1 LWLLGEIGQ
10 ILKARVT
17 DTNKAVQNLALDVVS
32 RIATGMGKAFERHS
46 RLFALPVSTVL
57 SDQKATIRSA
67 ALQTLTAMAGACEGI
82 ESMVPGLTTAL
93 ETTNP
98 LQKATLFQWIV
109 DWFKDHDA
117 SFSLDINPWATLVV
131 SSLDDRSSDVRKAA
145 QALLP
150 TVIQCAGFDFVMQ
163 QTNSLKPASRSGA
176 VRLVQAAKPATV
188 VNAPNSTTA
197 GKASTPSGTSPLP
210 PPPESPPVTTAFDNK
225 MANTQTIPDN
235 KPTNKGLGVRRK
247 LPQGIS
253 RPDSRADNS
262 DGATKPIPISNKP
275 MTSTTKA
282 QTANSVPEISS
293 LPFTAVNP
301 DVKKAR
307 LMKDVNRW
315 VNEGGPTRKD
325 LAELLQSQMEPC
337 TSKHLVARLFSHDHN
352 AVNDH
357 IDGLGLMADF
367 YSEAIGA
374 NENIEKL
381 CIVNL
386 DLPLKY
392 ISIKVHEPQPNL
404 ISKCLDVVE
413 AVLAFLRQINYRL
426 SDNEAMCFVP
436 TMIYKVRYFFL
447 LSTDLLPCVSL
458 VMPVNKFGC
467 ECNKSSGPF
476 RCCTHTAEF
485 FRCCW
490 ITV

>member
-1 LWLLGEIGQ
+1 
-10 ILKARVT
+10 
-17 DTNKAVQNLALDVVS
+17 
-32 RIATGMGKAFERHS
+32 MGKAFEKHS
-46 RLFALPVSTVL
+46 RLFALPISTVL

-67 ALQTLTAMAGACEGI
+67 ALQTLTAVAVACDGI

-98 LQKATLFQWIV
+98 LQKATLSQWIV
-109 DWFKDHDA
+109 DWFKDHDP
-117 SFSLDINPWATLVV
+117 SSSLDLKPWAALVV
-131 SSLDDRSSDVRKAA
+131 SSLEDRSSDIRKAA

-176 VRLVQAAKPATV
+176 ARLVQAAKPATLI
-188 VNAPNSTTA
+188 NAPNSITA
-197 GKASTPSGTSPLP
+197 GKATSSDTSSPL
-210 PPPESPPVTTAFDNK
+210 PPESPPPFITAPDNK
-225 MANTQTIPDN
+225 LANTQTVPDN

-262 DGATKPIPISNKP
+262 DGATKPIPTSNKP
-275 MTSTTKA
+275 MILATTATKA
-282 QTANSVPEISS
+282 QMANSVPEISS
-293 LPFTAVNP
+293 LAFTAVNP
-301 DVKKAR
+301 EVKKAR

-325 LAELLQSQMEPC
+325 LAELLQNQMESC
-337 TSKHLVARLFSHDHN
+337 TSKDLVARLFSHDHS

-357 IDGLGLMADF
+357 IDGLGVMADF
-367 YSEAIGA
+367 YSEALGA

-381 CIVNL
+381 CIANL

-392 ISIKVHEPQPNL
+392 ISTKAHEPQPNL

-413 AVLAFLRQINYRL
+413 AVLAFLRHTNYRL

-436 TMIYKVRYFFL
+436 TIIYKVSSLFF
-447 LSTDLLPCVSL
+447 SSDYHSL
-458 VMPVNKFGC
+458 TMG
-467 ECNKSSGPF
+467 
-476 RCCTHTAEF
+476 
-485 FRCCW
+485 
-490 ITV
+490 

>member
-1 LWLLGEIGQ
+1 M
-10 ILKARVT
+10 
-17 DTNKAVQNLALDVVS
+17 S

-46 RLFALPVSTVL
+46 RLFVLPVSTVL

-67 ALQTLTAMAGACEGI
+67 ALQTLTAMAAACDGI

-98 LQKATLFQWIV
+98 LQKSTLSQWIV
-109 DWFKDHDA
+109 DWFKDHA
-117 SFSLDINPWATLVV
+117 PSSSLDINPWAALVV

-176 VRLVQAAKPATV
+176 VRLVQAAKPAAV
-188 VNAPNSTTA
+188 VNAPISTA
-197 GKASTPSGTSPLP
+197 GKGSTPSDTPSPLS
-210 PPPESPPVTTAFDNK
+210 PPPESPLVTTAPDNK
-225 MANTQTIPDN
+225 LANIQTITDN
-235 KPTNKGLGVRRK
+235 KPTNKGLGIRRK
-247 LPQGIS
+247 LPQGIN

-262 DGATKPIPISNKP
+262 DGATKPIPTSNKL
-275 MTSTTKA
+275 MTLATTATKA
-282 QTANSVPEISS
+282 QMANSVPEVSS
-293 LPFTAVNP
+293 LPFTAINP

-315 VNEGGPTRKD
+315 VNDGGPTRKD

-337 TSKHLVARLFSHDHN
+337 ASKELVARLFSHDHN

-357 IDGLGLMADF
+357 IDGLGVIADF
-367 YSEAIGA
+367 YSEAVGA

-392 ISIKVHEPQPNL
+392 ISIKAHEPQPNL

-413 AVLAFLRQINYRL
+413 AVLAFLRHINYRL

-436 TMIYKVRYFFL
+436 TMIYKVSLLL
-447 LSTDLLPCVSL
+447 LSSEYQSL
-458 VMPVNKFGC
+458 TM
-467 ECNKSSGPF
+467 
-476 RCCTHTAEF
+476 R
-485 FRCCW
+485 
-490 ITV
+490 

>member
-1 LWLLGEIGQ
+1 MRLLGEIGQ

-67 ALQTLTAMAGACEGI
+67 ALQTLTAMAVACDGI

-98 LQKATLFQWIV
+98 LQKATLSQWIV
-109 DWFKDHDA
+109 DWFKDHDPP
-117 SFSLDINPWATLVV
+117 SSLDINPWAALVV
-131 SSLDDRSSDVRKAA
+131 SSLDDRNSDVRKAA

-176 VRLVQAAKPATV
+176 VRLVQAAKPAV
-188 VNAPNSTTA
+188 VNAPNSATA
-197 GKASTPSGTSPLP
+197 GKASTPSDTPSPLP
-210 PPPESPPVTTAFDNK
+210 PPPGSPVTTVSGNK
-225 MANTQTIPDN
+225 MANTETIPDS

-262 DGATKPIPISNKP
+262 DGATKSIPTSSKP
-275 MTSTTKA
+275 MTTTTTATKS
-282 QTANSVPEISS
+282 QIANSVPETSS
-293 LPFTAVNP
+293 LPFIAVNP

-337 TSKHLVARLFSHDHN
+337 TSKDLVARLFSHDHN

-357 IDGLGLMADF
+357 IDGLGVMADF
-367 YSEAIGA
+367 YSEAVGA

-392 ISIKVHEPQPNL
+392 ISIKAHEPQPNL

-413 AVLAFLRQINYRL
+413 AVLAFLRHINYRL

-436 TMIYKVRYFFL
+436 TMIYKVSSLFFL
-447 LSTDLLPCVSL
+447 LSINLLLCVSS
-458 VMPVNKFGC
+458 VMPVNKFEY
-467 ECNKSSGPF
+467 ECSKL
-476 RCCTHTAEF
+476 
-485 FRCCW
+485 
-490 ITV
+490 

>member
-1 LWLLGEIGQ
+1 
-10 ILKARVT
+10 
-17 DTNKAVQNLALDVVS
+17 
-32 RIATGMGKAFERHS
+32 MGKAFERHS

-67 ALQTLTAMAGACEGI
+67 ALQTLTAMAVACDGI

-109 DWFKDHDA
+109 DWFKDHDP
-117 SFSLDINPWATLVV
+117 SSSLDLNPWAALVV

-150 TVIQCAGFDFVMQ
+150 AVIQCAGFDFVMQ

-176 VRLVQAAKPATV
+176 VRLVQAARPATL
-188 VNAPNSTTA
+188 VNAPSSTTA
-197 GKASTPSGTSPLP
+197 GKASTSDTSSPLP
-210 PPPESPPVTTAFDNK
+210 PPSESPPPVTTASDNK
-225 MANTQTIPDN
+225 LANAQAVPDN

-262 DGATKPIPISNKP
+262 NGATKPIQTINKP
-275 MTSTTKA
+275 MTLTTTATKA
-282 QTANSVPEISS
+282 QMANSVQEISS
-293 LPFTAVNP
+293 LAFTAVNP
-301 DVKKAR
+301 EVKKAR

-315 VNEGGPTRKD
+315 VNEGGSTRKD

-337 TSKHLVARLFSHDHN
+337 TSKDLVARLFSHDHN

-357 IDGLGLMADF
+357 VDGLGVMADF
-367 YSEAIGA
+367 YSEALGA

-381 CIVNL
+381 CIANL

-392 ISIKVHEPQPNL
+392 ISIKAHEPQPNL

-413 AVLAFLRQINYRL
+413 AVLAFLRHINYRL

-436 TMIYKVRYFFL
+436 TMIYKV
-447 LSTDLLPCVSL
+447 S
-458 VMPVNKFGC
+458 
-467 ECNKSSGPF
+467 
-476 RCCTHTAEF
+476 
-485 FRCCW
+485 
-490 ITV
+490 

>member
-1 LWLLGEIGQ
+1 
-10 ILKARVT
+10 
-17 DTNKAVQNLALDVVS
+17 VS

-46 RLFALPVSTVL
+46 RLFALPISTVL

-67 ALQTLTAMAGACEGI
+67 ALQTLTTMAVACDGI

-98 LQKATLFQWIV
+98 LQKATLSQWIV
-109 DWFKDHDA
+109 DWFKDHDP
-117 SFSLDINPWATLVV
+117 SSSLDLNPWAALVV
-131 SSLDDRSSDVRKAA
+131 SSLDDRNSDVRKAA

-176 VRLVQAAKPATV
+176 ARLVQAAKAAALI
-188 VNAPNSTTA
+188 NAPNSTTV
-197 GKASTPSGTSPLP
+197 GKASTPFDTPSPLS
-210 PPPESPPVTTAFDNK
+210 PPPESPQVTTA
-225 MANTQTIPDN
+225 PDI

-262 DGATKPIPISNKP
+262 DGATKPILTGNKP
-275 MTSTTKA
+275 IPLATTATKA
-282 QTANSVPEISS
+282 QVVNSVPEISS
-293 LPFTAVNP
+293 LAFTAVNP
-301 DVKKAR
+301 EVKKAR
-307 LMKDVNRW
+307 LMKDTNRW

-337 TSKHLVARLFSHDHN
+337 TSKDLVARLFSHDHN

-357 IDGLGLMADF
+357 IDGLGVMADF
-367 YSEAIGA
+367 YSEALGA

-381 CIVNL
+381 CIANL

-392 ISIKVHEPQPNL
+392 ISIKAHEPQPNL

-413 AVLAFLRQINYRL
+413 AVLAFLRHTNYRL

-436 TMIYKVRYFFL
+436 TMIYKVSS
-447 LSTDLLPCVSL
+447 LSFSSEYHSL
-458 VMPVNKFGC
+458 TM
-467 ECNKSSGPF
+467 
-476 RCCTHTAEF
+476 R
-485 FRCCW
+485 
-490 ITV
+490 

>member
-1 LWLLGEIGQ
+1 MLPPTWILWFLGEIGQ

-17 DTNKAVQNLALDVVS
+17 DTNKAVQILALDIVS

-67 ALQTLTAMAGACEGI
+67 ALQTLTAMAVACDGV

-98 LQKATLFQWIV
+98 LQKATLSQWIV
-109 DWFKDHDA
+109 DWFKDHDP
-117 SFSLDINPWATLVV
+117 SSSLDLNPWAALVV

-176 VRLVQAAKPATV
+176 VRLVQAAKPAAL
-188 VNAPNSTTA
+188 VNVPNPTTA
-197 GKASTPSGTSPLP
+197 GMASTPSDTPSPLP
-210 PPPESPPVTTAFDNK
+210 PPPEVTTATDNK
-225 MANTQTIPDN
+225 LANTQTVPDS

-262 DGATKPIPISNKP
+262 DGATKPIPTSNKP
-275 MTSTTKA
+275 MTLATTATKA
-282 QTANSVPEISS
+282 QMANSVPEISS
-293 LPFTAVNP
+293 LAFTAVNP
-301 DVKKAR
+301 EVKRVR
-307 LMKDVNRW
+307 LTKDVNRW
-315 VNEGGPTRKD
+315 VNEGGSTRKD

-337 TSKHLVARLFSHDHN
+337 TSKDLVARLFSHDHN
-352 AVNDH
+352 AINDH
-357 IDGLGLMADF
+357 IDGLGVIADF
-367 YSEAIGA
+367 YSEALGA
-374 NENIEKL
+374 DENIEKL
-381 CIVNL
+381 CIANL

-392 ISIKVHEPQPNL
+392 ISIKAHEPQPNL

-413 AVLAFLRQINYRL
+413 AVLAFLRHTNYRL

-436 TMIYKVRYFFL
+436 TMIYKVCSFFL
-447 LSTDLLPCVSL
+447 LSTNSLPCVSL
-458 VMPVNKFGC
+458 AMPVNKFGY
-467 ECNKSSGPF
+467 ECSKL
-476 RCCTHTAEF
+476 
-485 FRCCW
+485 
-490 ITV
+490 

>member
-1 LWLLGEIGQ
+1 MSQ
-10 ILKARVT
+10 
-17 DTNKAVQNLALDVVS
+17 
-32 RIATGMGKAFERHS
+32 IATGMGKAFERHS
-46 RLFALPVSTVL
+46 RLFTLPISTVL

-67 ALQTLTAMAGACEGI
+67 ALQTLTAMAVACDGI

-98 LQKATLFQWIV
+98 LQKATLSQWIV
-109 DWFKDHDA
+109 DWFKDHDP
-117 SFSLDINPWATLVV
+117 SSSLDINPWAALVV

-150 TVIQCAGFDFVMQ
+150 IVIRCAGFDFVMQ

-176 VRLVQAAKPATV
+176 ARLVQAVKPATL

-197 GKASTPSGTSPLP
+197 GKASAPSDTPSPLLP
-210 PPPESPPVTTAFDNK
+210 PPGSPPPVSTAPDNK
-225 MANTQTIPDN
+225 LANTQTVPDN
-235 KPTNKGLGVRRK
+235 KPANKGLGVRRK

-262 DGATKPIPISNKP
+262 DGATKPIPTSNKP
-275 MTSTTKA
+275 MTLATTATKA
-282 QTANSVPEISS
+282 QMANSVSEISS
-293 LPFTAVNP
+293 LAFTAVNP
-301 DVKKAR
+301 EVKRAR

-337 TSKHLVARLFSHDHN
+337 TSKDLVARLFSHDHN

-357 IDGLGLMADF
+357 IDGLGVMADF
-367 YSEAIGA
+367 YSEALGA
-374 NENIEKL
+374 DENIEKL
-381 CIVNL
+381 CITNL

-392 ISIKVHEPQPNL
+392 ISIKAHEPQPNL

-413 AVLAFLRQINYRL
+413 AVLAFLRHTNYRL

-436 TMIYKVRYFFL
+436 TMIYKV
-447 LSTDLLPCVSL
+447 SSL
-458 VMPVNKFGC
+458 F
-467 ECNKSSGPF
+467 SSSEYHSLTM
-476 RCCTHTAEF
+476 R
-485 FRCCW
+485 
-490 ITV
+490 

>member
-1 LWLLGEIGQ
+1 LRLLGEIGQ

-46 RLFALPVSTVL
+46 RLFTLPVSTVL

-67 ALQTLTAMAGACEGI
+67 ALQTLTAMAVACDGI

-93 ETTNP
+93 ESTNP
-98 LQKATLFQWIV
+98 LQKATLSQWIV
-109 DWFKDHDA
+109 DWFKDHDPP
-117 SFSLDINPWATLVV
+117 SSLDINPWAALVV

-176 VRLVQAAKPATV
+176 VRLVQAAKPAVV

-197 GKASTPSGTSPLP
+197 EKASTPSDTPSQLP
-210 PPPESPPVTTAFDNK
+210 PPTELPSVTTAPGNK
-225 MANTQTIPDN
+225 VANTQTIPDN

-253 RPDSRADNS
+253 RPDSRADNF
-262 DGATKPIPISNKP
+262 DGATKPIPTSSKP
-275 MTSTTKA
+275 MTLATTATKA
-282 QTANSVPEISS
+282 QMANSVPETSS

-307 LMKDVNRW
+307 LLKDVNRW

-337 TSKHLVARLFSHDHN
+337 TSKDLVARLFSHDHN

-357 IDGLGLMADF
+357 IDGLGVMADF
-367 YSEAIGA
+367 YSEAVGA

-381 CIVNL
+381 CVVNL

-392 ISIKVHEPQPNL
+392 ISIKAHEPQPNL

-413 AVLAFLRQINYRL
+413 AVLAFLRHINYRL

-436 TMIYKVRYFFL
+436 TMIYKVSFVNFFA
-447 LSTDLLPCVSL
+447 LSTTLT
-458 VMPVNKFGC
+458 M
-467 ECNKSSGPF
+467 
-476 RCCTHTAEF
+476 R
-485 FRCCW
+485 
-490 ITV
+490 